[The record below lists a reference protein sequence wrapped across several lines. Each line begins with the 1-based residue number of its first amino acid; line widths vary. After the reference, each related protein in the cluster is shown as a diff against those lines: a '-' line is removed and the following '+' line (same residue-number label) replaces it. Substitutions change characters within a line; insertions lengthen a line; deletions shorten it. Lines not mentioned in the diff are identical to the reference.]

1 MIKTYRAGVV
11 TLALIYFLILVGGIV
26 RSTGAGMGCPDWPKC
41 FDSYIPPTS
50 AETLPTNYA
59 DLLLKK
65 RIEKN
70 KRFERFIALFTAENT
85 INHNYDEKIEFNF
98 TKAWIEY
105 LNRIVGVIIGL
116 AVLVFAFFSVKYYRK
131 KNKIVSFLGIA
142 SLLLT
147 IIQGWIGSVVVS
159 TNLLPG
165 LITVHMVIAMLIC
178 FFIIYAI
185 YLIRKSEWLF
195 TSSFDYLPP
204 FFLFIL
210 IVTILASFIQLNLGT
225 SVRESVDVI
234 SSTTD
239 LKRSEWLEEIGLNFY
254 IHRSL
259 SLFIL
264 IINAYVFIQLKKA
277 KAVIPFQ
284 MHYWLISII
293 AIEIVTGVVFFYFGF
308 PASLQPIHLLLANL
322 MIGIQFFL
330 FVFSYGFKKLNLNKG
345 N

>member
-1 MIKTYRAGVV
+1 MNKTYRAGVT

-50 AETLPTNYA
+50 VNSLPSNYA
-59 DLLLKK
+59 DLLLEK

-70 KRFERFIALFTAENT
+70 KRLERFIALFSDEKTVD
-85 INHNYDEKIEFNF
+85 HNYDEKIEFNF

-105 LNRIVGVIIGL
+105 LNRIVGVVIGL
-116 AVLVFAFFSVKYYRK
+116 AVLVFAFFTVKYYWTYNRT
-131 KNKIVSFLGIA
+131 VSFLGLA

-147 IIQGWIGSVVVS
+147 IVQGWIGSVVVS

-165 LITVHMVIAMLIC
+165 LITVHMVIALLIC
-178 FFIIYAI
+178 FFIIYVL
-185 YLIRKSEWLF
+185 YLIRKSKWLSA
-195 TSSFDYLPP
+195 SSFQYLPP
-204 FFLFIL
+204 YFLLIL
-210 IVTILASFIQLNLGT
+210 FLTILSSFIQLNLGT
-225 SVRESVDVI
+225 SVRESVDII
-234 SSTTD
+234 SSTTNI
-239 LKRSEWLEEIGLNFY
+239 KRSNWLDEIGLNFY

-264 IINAYVFIQLKKA
+264 IINAFVFIQLKKV
-277 KAVIPFQ
+277 KAAIPFQ
-284 MHYWLISII
+284 LQYWLISII
-293 AIEIVTGVVFFYFGF
+293 AIEIITGVVFYYFGF
-308 PASLQPIHLLLANL
+308 PASLQPIHLLLANI

-345 N
+345 D